1 MKIKAEMGHWS
12 SVVGGGVHLIGP
24 KGNMI
29 GQVAFLCHDDALR
42 NKELQARLGKII
54 TDAINAAEIEAQP

>member
-1 MKIKAEMGHWS
+1 MNIKAEMGHWS

-29 GQVAFLCHDDALR
+29 GQIAFLCHTDDLR
-42 NKELQARLGKII
+42 EKEIQMKLAQICC
-54 TDAINAAEIEAQP
+54 DAINAETKT

>member
-1 MKIKAEMGHWS
+1 MKIKAELGHWS

-29 GQVAFLCHDDALR
+29 GQIAFICHTDDLR
-42 NKELQARLGKII
+42 EKEIQMKLAQVCC
-54 TDAINAAEIEAQP
+54 DAINGEQKP

>member
-1 MKIKAEMGHWS
+1 MNIKAEMGHWS

-29 GQVAFLCHDDALR
+29 GQIAFLCHTDDLR
-42 NKELQARLGKII
+42 DKDMQMKLAQICC
-54 TDAINAAEIEAQP
+54 DAINAEPKT